1 MKKLLLP
8 IFSLIFAAYPIFSA
22 QAVGLSVSP
31 KELKVSVEAG
41 ETAVQK
47 LNVKNPSGEVAIFEV
62 YPDDLEKFI
71 KLWPTSFILEF
82 GQSREVAVQ
91 ITPKEEGLF
100 KTNISVVASPVAK
113 SSFNTGSG
121 VKIPLEITV
130 AKNTSWLLAA
140 ISKLPLNPSRVLV
153 IALLLL
159 IVAIGYFVVKLI
171 RYVAKQ
177 I

>member
-1 MKKLLLP
+1 MKKLLFP
-8 IFSLIFAAYPIFSA
+8 IFSLIFATYPIFSA
-22 QAVGLSVSP
+22 QAVGLSVFP

-71 KLWPTSFILEF
+71 KLSPTSFILEF
-82 GQSREVAVQ
+82 GENREVAVK

-100 KTNISVVASPVAK
+100 KTNISVVASPMAK

-140 ISKLPLNPSRVLV
+140 ISNLPLNSSRVLV
-153 IALLLL
+153 IALLFL
-159 IVAIGYFVVKLI
+159 IVGIGYFVVKLI

>member
-8 IFSLIFAAYPIFSA
+8 IFSLIFAAYSIFSA
-22 QAVGLSVSP
+22 QAAGLFVSP

-47 LNVKNPSGEVAIFEV
+47 LNIKNPSGEVAIFEV

-71 KLWPTSFILEF
+71 KLSPTSFILEF
-82 GQSREVAVQ
+82 GESREVTVQ

-121 VKIPLEITV
+121 VKIPLEITA
-130 AKNTSWLLAA
+130 AKNTSWFLAA
-140 ISKLPLNPSRVLV
+140 IANLPLNSGNVLV
-153 IALLLL
+153 IALLFLA
-159 IVAIGYFVVKLI
+159 VGVGYFAVKLYSKG
-171 RYVAKQ
+171 RRSN
-177 I
+177 